1 MPKGT
6 PSPPTSAGSPPPAV
20 VSASL
25 VVLQAELDDERAA
38 HRATEAALRDAEAAR
53 QTAEARA
60 ARLEAENAQSAEQI
74 SRLEHLNKELRKAL
88 FGPRS
93 EKLGE
98 DERQLSFEEFWA
110 AIAEAGG
117 QPEAD
122 DQEQDEEAGGNRRRR
137 SPRGSRSGVRFGSHI
152 DRREEVIEPDTIMCP
167 CGCGEMTKI
176 GEDRSE
182 RLDYEPAKFTVI
194 ETVRPRYACNKC
206 KGGGVVQA
214 SAPASLVEGGLPTEA
229 LLAHV
234 LIAKYGDHLPLY
246 RQSQIYERSGIEV
259 HRATLATWVGQAS
272 FHLRPVVDCLTDELK
287 KSNNLGLDETTIRVL
302 DPGRGKTKTGYMW
315 TLVRDERHWSGAD
328 PPGVV
333 YRYAPGRG
341 GKYGAKLLGGF
352 SGTVQLDAYSGHNI
366 LARADRRGGPVTRA
380 LCWSHARRKL
390 KEVYDSS
397 TSPIALAG
405 LQRIAKLYAIEEKIR
420 GEPPATRQA
429 IRWEESAPIV
439 NAFGIWL
446 DEQRSRVSP
455 RSRLGEKLAY
465 IANQWDGLL
474 EFLYDGR
481 VEIDSNL
488 VENRIRPLKTME
500 SFCTPCSSIW
510 KHWDLFPARGSMWM
524 SPPPVGHGLGDILG
538 MKVCNLDLPRRSGN
552 DLPGGQLSHLDQTP
566 DDMTG
571 DAELLRGFEHGAPN
585 AVLVGGEMGVN
596 AVHAADRADPLGR
609 PGLVLPGAHAHPV
622 ERCGDMVV
630 GPPSCH
636 VPHDGQGLIGGP
648 ASVLATPRLLNP

>member
-1 MPKGT
+1 MPQAT
-6 PSPPTSAGSPPPAV
+6 PPPLSSAGSPSPAV

-25 VVLQAELDDERAA
+25 VALQAELDDERAA
-38 HRATEAALRDAEAAR
+38 RRATEAALHDAEQARSAAEAAR

-74 SRLEHLNKELRKAL
+74 GRLEHLNKELRNAL
-88 FGPRS
+88 FGKKS

-117 QPEAD
+117 RPEAED
-122 DQEQDEEAGGNRRRR
+122 RDEEAGGKRRRR
-137 SPRGSRSGVRFGSHI
+137 SSRGSRSGVRFGAHL

-234 LIAKYGDHLPLY
+234 LISKYGDHCPLY

-272 FHLRPVVDCLTDELK
+272 FHLRPVVDCLTAELK
-287 KSNNLGLDETTIRVL
+287 QSDHLGLDETTIRVL
-302 DPGRGKTKTGYMW
+302 APGLGRTKTGYMW
-315 TLVRDERHWSGAD
+315 TLVRDERHWSGTD

-341 GKYGAKLLGGF
+341 GKYGAELMAGF
-352 SGTVQLDAYSGHNI
+352 SGTVQLDGYSGHNT
-366 LARADRRGGPVTRA
+366 LARPDRAEGPVTRA
-380 LCWSHARRKL
+380 LCWAHVRRKL

-397 TSPIALAG
+397 ASPIALAG
-405 LQRIAKLYAIEEKIR
+405 LNRIAKLYAIEKKIR
-420 GEPPATRQA
+420 GKPPAERRA

-439 NAFGIWL
+439 NAFGVWL

-455 RSRLGEKLAY
+455 RSRLGEKLTY

-474 EFLYDGR
+474 EFLHDGR

-488 VENRIRPLKTME
+488 VENRIRPLKLTA
-500 SFCTPCSSIW
+500 
-510 KHWDLFPARGSMWM
+510 KNALFA
-524 SPPPVGHGLGDILG
+524 
-538 MKVCNLDLPRRSGN
+538 GN
-552 DLPGGQLSHLDQTP
+552 DEGAQAWARIASLIETCKMNGVEPYAWMRSTLEKIAKGHPQSGIQ
-566 DDMTG
+566 
-571 DAELLRGFEHGAPN
+571 ELLPWNFQPEAK
-585 AVLVGGEMGVN
+585 
-596 AVHAADRADPLGR
+596 
-609 PGLVLPGAHAHPV
+609 
-622 ERCGDMVV
+622 
-630 GPPSCH
+630 
-636 VPHDGQGLIGGP
+636 
-648 ASVLATPRLLNP
+648 